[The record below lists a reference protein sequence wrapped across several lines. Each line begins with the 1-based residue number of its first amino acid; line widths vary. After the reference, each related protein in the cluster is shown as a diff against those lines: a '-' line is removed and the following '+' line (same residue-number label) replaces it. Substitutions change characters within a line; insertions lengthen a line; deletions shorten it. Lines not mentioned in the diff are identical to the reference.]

1 MRKKYKVKRK
11 TTLRYRTND
20 TQLKALKRNGK
31 SETSRHGTQKV
42 EKKIINNEKLKNITT
57 KKNTKERKRQVQCFN
72 EKHFPMKNFYFCQ

>member
-20 TQLKALKRNGK
+20 TQLKALKRNGE

-42 EKKIINNEKLKNITT
+42 EKKIINNEKVNITT
-57 KKNTKERKRQVQCFN
+57 EKK
-72 EKHFPMKNFYFCQ
+72 Y

>member
-20 TQLKALKRNGK
+20 TQLKALKRNGE

-42 EKKIINNEKLKNITT
+42 EKKIINNEKVNITT
-57 KKNTKERKRQVQCFN
+57 EKKILKRGKDKYNVLMRNIFQ
-72 EKHFPMKNFYFCQ
+72 